1 MYNSN
6 RLEWHL
12 GDELSLE
19 PRRFLCGLDRQQA
32 SLLTQFNRL
41 AVALA
46 KSQDHR
52 ASYGVFSFVQRNAV
66 RRWLRLRYPDTR
78 ASQIGERGLSL
89 RARWLKQSEA
99 VRCDDMAPKS
109 NIEAQAN
116 FDFDHG
122 KAVLCSNIHQ
132 RAIRNTYE
140 AMQVW
145 WIDTRASTD
154 QQQGCMDLQR
164 MRSI

>member
-1 MYNSN
+1 MYNHN

-12 GDELSLE
+12 GVELSLE
-19 PRRFLCGLDRQQA
+19 PRRFLCGLDRQQT

-41 AVALA
+41 AVVLA
-46 KSQDHR
+46 KNQDHR
-52 ASYGVFSFVQRNAV
+52 ASCGVFVFGQRNAV

-78 ASQIGERGLSL
+78 ANQIGERGLSP
-89 RARWLKQSEA
+89 RARWLKQSGT
-99 VRCDDMAPKS
+99 VRGDDMAPKS

-132 RAIRNTYE
+132 RAIRNTDETVQMWRDYK
-140 AMQVW
+140 
-145 WIDTRASTD
+145 RASID
-154 QQQGCMDLQR
+154 KQQGCMDL
-164 MRSI
+164 

>member
-1 MYNSN
+1 MYNPN

-12 GDELSLE
+12 DENANLE
-19 PRRFLCGLDRQQA
+19 PRKVLCGLVRQQA
-32 SLLTQFNRL
+32 RFLIRVNRL

-52 ASYGVFSFVQRNAV
+52 ASCGVFAFGQRNAV

-132 RAIRNTYE
+132 RAIRE
-140 AMQVW
+140 K
-145 WIDTRASTD
+145 R
-154 QQQGCMDLQR
+154 
-164 MRSI
+164 

>member
-1 MYNSN
+1 MYTNN

-12 GDELSLE
+12 DVDGNQKTPQSPVWSCQTTNELLISVI
-19 PRRFLCGLDRQQA
+19 RFV
-32 SLLTQFNRL
+32 
-41 AVALA
+41 VALA

-52 ASYGVFSFVQRNAV
+52 EFCGVFVFGQRNAV

-109 NIEAQAN
+109 NIKAQAN

-132 RAIRNTYE
+132 RAIKK
-140 AMQVW
+140 
-145 WIDTRASTD
+145 
-154 QQQGCMDLQR
+154 
-164 MRSI
+164 